1 MKVAYITIQFPNI
14 AETFASTDIGSL
26 RNIGV
31 YVSVFSMRCKHK
43 DNDRM
48 IKERNLD
55 KLSIYHCNFS
65 NIFSGLWFGIC
76 HIQIFIMTA
85 LFIIKCDPFNYK
97 ENLKMLSLLPSTF
110 YICKKLKKNPPDIV
124 HLFWGHYPSLV
135 LYVLRNMC

>member
-48 IKERNLD
+48 IKERLAQD
-55 KLSIYHCNFS
+55 SKRIVSRIMKALPLVSIQA
-65 NIFSGLWFGIC
+65 G
-76 HIQIFIMTA
+76 QT
-85 LFIIKCDPFNYK
+85 
-97 ENLKMLSLLPSTF
+97 T
-110 YICKKLKKNPPDIV
+110 KKRK
-124 HLFWGHYPSLV
+124 
-135 LYVLRNMC
+135 